1 MRGKQRR
8 EKKLQKKEKKRG
20 QRAEKRGGIRGRKEG
35 EVQKKLQK
43 RKKEVTE
50 GERKITRE
58 TEVRQNIS
66 DTDRRGSEEEGKKEK
81 TAFLSQPGGEC
92 QLCLSDL

>member
-1 MRGKQRR
+1 M
-8 EKKLQKKEKKRG
+8 
-20 QRAEKRGGIRGRKEG
+20 
-35 EVQKKLQK
+35 QK
-43 RKKEVTE
+43 RKTEETE

-58 TEVRQNIS
+58 A
-66 DTDRRGSEEEGKKEK
+66 EEGGDKIVLRQTDQGGIKKEGVGKRKKEK